1 MRPHSKSD
9 WRACRGAESQT
20 YVQEDYDYI
29 QSSTQR
35 MAKMDLSG
43 DAKRLRAARY
53 AQQTQ
58 VLQALALLEEEEEAQ
73 AAEEAL
79 GEEADLL
86 GRHGARGLTVRG
98 RVGEQVEGG
107 QESGAGGV
115 LCDGAGGGGGG
126 GGATG
131 GGGGGDVDGYRYLA
145 NAEVR
150 TLRVPGAVM
159 AKFGDPRR
167 PALSH
172 SGPRPLDR

>member
-98 RVGEQVEGG
+98 RVGEQV
-107 QESGAGGV
+107 
-115 LCDGAGGGGGG
+115 
-126 GGATG
+126 
-131 GGGGGDVDGYRYLA
+131 GGGGGDEMHGLYGARGLT
-145 NAEVR
+145 VR
-150 TLRVPGAVM
+150 GRVGEQIGGRRRM
-159 AKFGDPRR
+159 ACWRM
-167 PALSH
+167 ALSR
-172 SGPRPLDR
+172 SFLSAV